1 MTQHPHPPGDAVDP
15 PQPAPEAADP
25 GAWRRL
31 HPLSP
36 LLRGG
41 LVALVIAGILVANLR
56 DRLINFFIALEFGG
70 SGTGSDGY
78 DGNSDIVDLIVERGL
93 LLVAVLVAIVVIA
106 LIILFSWLSWRFHT
120 FRITAE
126 AVEARSGVIFRQH
139 RRAPLE
145 RIQSVN
151 LQRPLLARALGLAQL
166 EVQTAGQGGKV
177 ALSYLGYRDAQAVRE
192 QILRRADT
200 AKHGGADPRG
210 DVASAGAGA
219 AGAGAGTPLADP
231 AAIAATG
238 VAEIDRRLSDF
249 ADADIDA
256 EASSGGVLVTV
267 PPGRLIGSIL
277 LSWEV
282 IVFAGLAVAAV
293 IAAILGKAVFL
304 TALIPLVIATV
315 GVGFRGFNRGWGFTL
330 SRGADAVR
338 VGAGLTATRTETLP
352 LGRIHAVEARQ
363 PLFWRPLG
371 WWQVRVTT
379 AGHTASEG
387 GQGGIA
393 NVVLPVG
400 LEPDV
405 LRVIEALLPGAVGER
420 AGETSQLRDALAGS
434 GRGFLGAGPRAGWV
448 LWLARRRAGL
458 RLLTD
463 ADAPAEAATL
473 QLRRGA
479 LTRTLSVIPVVRMQ
493 SVQLRRPLLHRVL
506 GLASLQTHTV
516 LGPVHTELRGLELHR
531 AREAFDLLAD
541 TVVRVQAA
549 EHRDEYRAAR
559 HGESSATGRG
569 EPPEGRAGEGHPL

>member
-1 MTQHPHPPGDAVDP
+1 MTQE
-15 PQPAPEAADP
+15 PAPAGGAASPAPRQGADP
-25 GAWRRL
+25 DGWRRL

-41 LVALVIAGILVANLR
+41 LVTLVIAGILIANLR

-70 SGTGSDGY
+70 SDSGSEGY

-93 LLVAVLVAIVVIA
+93 LLTAVIGAIVVIA

-200 AKHGGADPRG
+200 AQHGGDGPHGATGSPG
-210 DVASAGAGA
+210 SANG
-219 AGAGAGTPLADP
+219 PLLADP

-238 VAEIDRRLSDF
+238 VAELDRRLSDF
-249 ADADIDA
+249 ADMDIAGVDTADRGAA
-256 EASSGGVLVTV
+256 EPRSGGTLVAV

-282 IVFAGLAVAAV
+282 IIFAALSIAAV

-379 AGHTASEG
+379 AGHTASDG

-405 LRVIEALLPGAVGER
+405 LRVIEALLPGTAGGGE
-420 AGETSQLRDALAGS
+420 AGTSRLRDALAGP
-434 GRGFLGAGPRAGWV
+434 GHGFLGAGPRAGWV
-448 LWLARRRAGL
+448 LWFARRRAGL
-458 RLLTD
+458 RMWVD
-463 ADAPAEAATL
+463 SEAPAETAAL

-493 SVQLRRPLLHRVL
+493 SVQLRRPLLHRLL
-506 GLASLQTHTV
+506 GLASIQTHTV
-516 LGPVHTELRGLELHR
+516 LGPVHTELRGIELDR
-531 AREAFDLLAD
+531 ARDAFDRLSA
-541 TVVRVQAA
+541 TVVRVQGA
-549 EHRDEYRAAR
+549 EPQREPRAQRRRPPAPD
-559 HGESSATGRG
+559 GQSDGR
-569 EPPEGRAGEGHPL
+569 EP